1 MLRWTMCRPVAKH
14 TWPWN
19 WNEANAPADAAASR
33 SASSRTTNA
42 LLPPSS
48 RLTRLSSWPASVP
61 TRRPAAVEPVND
73 TRFTLGSV
81 TIASPT
87 SAPPS
92 TTWSSPSGSPAS
104 RKTAS
109 NTAPP
114 QTAVWGSGLRM
125 TALPRARAGATTRIP
140 STVGEFHGV
149 IAPMTPAGTRRSI
162 DSRPGTT
169 LGTSWP

>member
-1 MLRWTMCRPVAKH
+1 MLRWTMWRPVAKQ

-19 WNEANAPADAAASR
+19 WNEAKAPAEAAASR
-33 SASSRTTNA
+33 SASSSTTNA

-48 RLTRLSSWPASVP
+48 RLTRLSRSPASAP

-73 TRFTLGSV
+73 TRSTLGSV

-87 SAPPS
+87 SAPPR
-92 TTWSSPSGSPAS
+92 TTCSRPSGRPAS

-109 NTAPP
+109 NIAPP
-114 QTAVWGSGLRM
+114 QTGVCGSGLRI
-125 TALPRARAGATTRIP
+125 TALPTASAGATTRMP
-140 STVGEFHGV
+140 STDGEFQGV
-149 IAPMTPAGTRRSI
+149 IAPITPAGTRRSI